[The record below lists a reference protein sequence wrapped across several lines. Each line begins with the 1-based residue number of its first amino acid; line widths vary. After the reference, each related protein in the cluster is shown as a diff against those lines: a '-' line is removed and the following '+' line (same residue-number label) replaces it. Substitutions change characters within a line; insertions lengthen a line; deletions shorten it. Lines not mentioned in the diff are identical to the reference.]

1 MFTELNREEK
11 RRTETEVARRIK
23 GEIKRR
29 ETDPVSNQFPK
40 WYPQS
45 GTHRDSQSSVEK
57 KRGKGEIEATGWRKR
72 RVKRGRA
79 IRPVISL
86 PSKNGY

>member
-11 RRTETEVARRIK
+11 RRKETEVARRIK

-45 GTHRDSQSSVEK
+45 GTLREVHRVTQ
-57 KRGKGEIEATGWRKR
+57 R
-72 RVKRGRA
+72 REELERR
-79 IRPVISL
+79 
-86 PSKNGY
+86 